1 MKAKIVRI
9 GNSRGLRIPRALLL
23 EAGIDGEVD
32 LRLTKEGIII
42 VPVEATRA
50 GWADAALLIR
60 ERGEDGLLDP
70 PTPTRFDE
78 TEWDW
83 EEA

>member
-9 GNSRGLRIPRALLL
+9 GNSRGVRIPKAMLQ

-32 LRLTKEGIII
+32 LRITDEGIVIAPLR
-42 VPVEATRA
+42 VPRA
-50 GWADAALLIR
+50 GWADDARLIR

-78 TEWDW
+78 SEWEW
-83 EEA
+83 EET